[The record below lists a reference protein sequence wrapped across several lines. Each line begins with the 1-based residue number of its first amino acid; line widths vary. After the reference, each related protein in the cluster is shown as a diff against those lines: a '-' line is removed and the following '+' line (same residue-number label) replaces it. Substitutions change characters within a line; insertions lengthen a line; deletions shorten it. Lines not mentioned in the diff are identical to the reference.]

1 MRSAAK
7 GKKEKR
13 EKTGRKSE
21 MGAVRKFEDLTSKG
35 FDVEEGIKLC
45 GGDEEI
51 YMEVLWAAMEE
62 GEEKIPLIRSVYE
75 QKDYERYRI
84 EVHGLKNAMRS
95 IGATYLSEL
104 AAQQE
109 EAVKKRDLAAMEIGV
124 DEMLTQYQFV
134 EDALKEL
141 LGE

>member
-1 MRSAAK
+1 
-7 GKKEKR
+7 
-13 EKTGRKSE
+13 
-21 MGAVRKFEDLTSKG
+21 MGAVRSFQDLTIKG

-45 GGDEEI
+45 GGDEAI

-62 GEEKIPLIRSVYE
+62 GEEKIPLIRSAYE

-95 IGATYLSEL
+95 IGAVYLSEL

-109 EAVKKRDLAAMEIGV
+109 QAVKDMDLAEMEIGV
-124 DEMLTQYQFV
+124 EEMLTQYQFV
-134 EDALKEL
+134 VNALKEL
-141 LGE
+141 LGEMG

>member
-1 MRSAAK
+1 
-7 GKKEKR
+7 
-13 EKTGRKSE
+13 
-21 MGAVRKFEDLTSKG
+21 MGAIRRFEDLTIKG

-45 GGDEEI
+45 GGDEAI

-62 GEEKIPLIRSVYE
+62 GDEKIPLIRSVYE

-95 IGATYLSEL
+95 IGAVYLSEL

-109 EAVKKRDLAAMEIGV
+109 QAVKDMDLAEMEIGV
-124 DEMLTQYQFV
+124 EEMLTQYQFV
-134 EDALKEL
+134 ENALKEL
-141 LGE
+141 LGEMD